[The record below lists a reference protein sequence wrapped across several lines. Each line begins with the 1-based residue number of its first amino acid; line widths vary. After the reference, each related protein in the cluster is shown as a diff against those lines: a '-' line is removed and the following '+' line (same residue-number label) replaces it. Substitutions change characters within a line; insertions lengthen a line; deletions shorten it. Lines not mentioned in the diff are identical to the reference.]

1 MDRVGASAQ
10 AIADALAPTP
20 QAPAARWRWGTVVSV
35 GSGGT
40 MNVSIGGATVAG
52 IRCAQHVVGANVGDR
67 VRVLYCGTEAM
78 VDAVRASD
86 RLMSLPAISS
96 AVVLKDD
103 RLDRD
108 GTHPSSN
115 QYSRILGVQDKDGEN
130 VAYIQ
135 ASQYT
140 DGTVGA
146 ALVCYGEDGNGNAV
160 HNVIRANVAP
170 DGTRS
175 YEVTDQAAFRSAI
188 GMSAANA
195 ALTAS
200 NLSSGDLGLLS
211 CGPVHVLRLNNAK
224 LSSSLAAGGDV
235 QVGTIPSGSRPPAQ
249 VASRIRC
256 DAADM
261 CELIVL
267 AGGGVLIT
275 NYGSSALASGTL
287 LRGSL
292 AWITV

>member
-10 AIADALAPTP
+10 AIADALAPTQ

-40 MNVSIGGATVAG
+40 MNVSIGGSTVAG
-52 IRCAQHVVGANVGDR
+52 IRCAQHVMGAQVGDR
-67 VRVLYCGTEAM
+67 VRVLYCGTECM
-78 VDAVRASD
+78 VDAVRASAK
-86 RLMSLPAISS
+86 LMSLPTISS
-96 AVVLKDD
+96 AILLKDE

-108 GTHPSSN
+108 GTAPSSN
-115 QYSRILGVQDKDGEN
+115 TYSRIVGIQDKDGEN

-135 ASQYT
+135 AAQYSDGRT
-140 DGTVGA
+140 GCIINAYNEKSDGTAVG
-146 ALVCYGEDGNGNAV
+146 NTI
-160 HNVIRANVAP
+160 NVMVAK